1 MDLRPTRNAVPDL
14 KIGNPLG
21 LSNGA
26 PLAAL
31 LLSHRSRWLYSFVAA
46 CQRIAVTQRSTF
58 DL

>member
-21 LSNGA
+21 LSDGA

-31 LLSHRSRWLYSFVAA
+31 LLSHRARWLYSFVAP
-46 CQRIAVTQRSTF
+46 CQRTAITQRSTF